1 MITKGYVSCTPWLYF
16 YETVCSAFGAFNC
29 IYVYTTRYDVSASCA
44 CTIHAAMNPSMFSLH
59 QCQALRVALPTKCC
73 VGIATCNCTRL
84 STMVNVHYVYMCT
97 PTLQAGQ
104 EASGTE
110 AALQAAILNVYT
122 PCCVVRQSC
131 NAQDCLFYQLD
142 SLFATLAPHL
152 SL

>member
-1 MITKGYVSCTPWLYF
+1 MW
-16 YETVCSAFGAFNC
+16 
-29 IYVYTTRYDVSASCA
+29 
-44 CTIHAAMNPSMFSLH
+44 
-59 QCQALRVALPTKCC
+59 
-73 VGIATCNCTRL
+73 
-84 STMVNVHYVYMCT
+84 T

-152 SL
+152 SLWLLKSWEQSFQRMLASQLNAVSLVSLIM